1 MCYRCAD
8 TYSKT
13 KDVMGTSFGSHL
25 RVLLDVSR
33 MSFGCRLDVFWMSF
47 GCHLDVVCI
56 SFGCHVDVF
65 GMLHLDVIGTC
76 LDGAEAMK
84 VTLSQSHPRWHMSR
98 NGTTCTWDHIESPWV
113 MYMSCVSFIVI
124 IWMRSN
130 MLWWMCW
137 CGDRCRF
144 RGHVGGPDP
153 PPGEEGEIRRNL
165 KKSELNMSKLNRL
178 PNQEFVIRERLW
190 EWETH

>member
-1 MCYRCAD
+1 MCRYLQQNKRCNGD
-8 TYSKT
+8 LIW
-13 KDVMGTSFGSHL
+13 VSFES
-25 RVLLDVSR
+25 
-33 MSFGCRLDVFWMSF
+33 SFGCQSNVFWMSF
-47 GCHLDVVCI
+47 GCPLDIVWM
-56 SFGCHVDVF
+56 SFGCRLYIVWMSCGCLWDVAF
-65 GMLHLDVIGTC
+65 GRDWNMSGRCWSHESDFVPVTPQMTYVTKWYDMHLGPHWI
-76 LDGAEAMK
+76 
-84 VTLSQSHPRWHMSR
+84 TLSH
-98 NGTTCTWDHIESPWV
+98 V
-113 MYMSCVSFIVI
+113 YVVCVSYIVI

>member
-47 GCHLDVVCI
+47 GCHLDVACI

-84 VTLSQSHPRWHMSR
+84 VTLSQSHPR
-98 NGTTCTWDHIESPWV
+98 
-113 MYMSCVSFIVI
+113 
-124 IWMRSN
+124 
-130 MLWWMCW
+130 
-137 CGDRCRF
+137 
-144 RGHVGGPDP
+144 
-153 PPGEEGEIRRNL
+153 
-165 KKSELNMSKLNRL
+165 
-178 PNQEFVIRERLW
+178 
-190 EWETH
+190 